1 MSDKTTDFWAM
12 ADHDLLERWP
22 KNADGTSEQAAKLA
36 LQSELGSMADI
47 TLSMLAGYGIPAFKN
62 GSLGK
67 VLCGFAGQGVELFVP
82 ASRLEEA
89 QELLNAPGVEDG
101 GEL

>member
-1 MSDKTTDFWAM
+1 MSDKAMDFWAT
-12 ADHDLLERWP
+12 ADHDLMERWP
-22 KNADGTSEQAAKLA
+22 KNADGTPEQAMKLA

-47 TLSMLAGYGIPAFKN
+47 TLSMLEGFGIPAFKN

-67 VLCGFAGQGVELFVP
+67 VLCGFAGQGVELYVP

-89 QELLNAPGVEDG
+89 RELLNHPDTEDG